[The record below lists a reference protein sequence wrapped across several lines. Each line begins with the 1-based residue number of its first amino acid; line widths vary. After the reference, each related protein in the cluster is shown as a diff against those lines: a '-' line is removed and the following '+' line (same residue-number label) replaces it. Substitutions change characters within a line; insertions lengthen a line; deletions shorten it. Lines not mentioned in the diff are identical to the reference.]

1 MDLDQL
7 PDATT
12 IFNYQNFD
20 EVFSFNPECSYE
32 EDVVA
37 YIVQNKKDLEVQFI
51 ESVMKLLGIKRPSKY
66 YPPKSNSDLRNLHK
80 AVVESSG
87 LEHHKISVLYYVI
100 LNIDLPTRR
109 RLHSSEFERNSFLP
123 PKYSI
128 YMKGLWHLD
137 RQDFNKALEYLTH
150 ASLIP
155 TFQDDIVELLVR
167 KNELHLALAYYHTV
181 QPVLRESR
189 AMQCIFRAIATS
201 SVTEALYYSRSQ
213 PEHTRRHLFEFL
225 ISLVIHNS
233 PKATIADRSVELVNL
248 PFSDEEEAWFEE
260 YLLQGD
266 GRGLSKGKDTLMM
279 RKIGTGKFTESL
291 ALKGAN
297 GRSIGGLDWRT
308 LSESIRD
315 GLGPR

>member
-1 MDLDQL
+1 M
-7 PDATT
+7 
-12 IFNYQNFD
+12 
-20 EVFSFNPECSYE
+20 
-32 EDVVA
+32 
-37 YIVQNKKDLEVQFI
+37 
-51 ESVMKLLGIKRPSKY
+51 
-66 YPPKSNSDLRNLHK
+66 
-80 AVVESSG
+80 
-87 LEHHKISVLYYVI
+87 
-100 LNIDLPTRR
+100 
-109 RLHSSEFERNSFLP
+109 
-123 PKYSI
+123 
-128 YMKGLWHLD
+128 
-137 RQDFNKALEYLTH
+137 TH

-181 QPVLRESR
+181 QPVLNESR
-189 AMQCIFRAIATS
+189 AIQCLFRAIATS
-201 SVTEALYYSRSQ
+201 SVTEAFYYSRSQ
-213 PEHTRRHLFEFL
+213 PENTRRHLFEFL

-297 GRSIGGLDWRT
+297 GRAIGGLDWRT
-308 LSESIRD
+308 LLESIRD